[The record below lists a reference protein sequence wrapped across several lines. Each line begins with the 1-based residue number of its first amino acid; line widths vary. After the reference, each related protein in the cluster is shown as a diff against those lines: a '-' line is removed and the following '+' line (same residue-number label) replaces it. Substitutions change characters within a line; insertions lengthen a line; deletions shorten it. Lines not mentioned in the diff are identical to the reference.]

1 MTLPA
6 DPPAQTTASVAAG
19 YDAVAA
25 EYARNLYRELD
36 GKPFDREFLDR
47 FARSCRPGGLV
58 LDLGCG
64 PGHVGRY
71 LADRGVGVCGVD
83 LSGKMVALARQLNPR
98 MQFVQGDML
107 ALEFRDRAAAGLIAF
122 YSIVHVPLSRLVA
135 VFREMRRVLRPG
147 GLLAMAFHVG
157 DKVVRVDE
165 LWGVK
170 TRLDFIFFEPDSIRT
185 ALERAGFELLDCT
198 EREPYDRSVEVQTRR
213 CYLLARG
220 PQQPRR
226 IAPGRGGRPGS

>member
-36 GKPFDREFLDR
+36 GKPFDRECLDR

-71 LADRGVGVCGVD
+71 LADRGVRVCGVD

-122 YSIVHVPLSRLVA
+122 YSIVHVPLSTNQCPQIGAGRA
-135 VFREMRRVLRPG
+135 
-147 GLLAMAFHVG
+147 
-157 DKVVRVDE
+157 
-165 LWGVK
+165 
-170 TRLDFIFFEPDSIRT
+170 T
-185 ALERAGFELLDCT
+185 ALREAPRLFRVACTSMRPASASRRAVGPEGMNGHRPARCRLF
-198 EREPYDRSVEVQTRR
+198 TR
-213 CYLLARG
+213 
-220 PQQPRR
+220 
-226 IAPGRGGRPGS
+226 

>member
-71 LADRGVGVCGVD
+71 LADRGVRVCGVD

-107 ALEFRDRAAAGLIAF
+107 ALEFRDRAAALREAPRLF
-122 YSIVHVPLSRLVA
+122 RVACTSMRPVSASRRA
-135 VFREMRRVLRPG
+135 VGPEGMNGHRPARCR
-147 GLLAMAFHVG
+147 LF
-157 DKVVRVDE
+157 
-165 LWGVK
+165 
-170 TRLDFIFFEPDSIRT
+170 TR
-185 ALERAGFELLDCT
+185 
-198 EREPYDRSVEVQTRR
+198 
-213 CYLLARG
+213 
-220 PQQPRR
+220 
-226 IAPGRGGRPGS
+226 